1 MGSLTYG
8 WVPGG
13 FSSCAYDSF
22 HPLPKLTT
30 LSCLQYAHLLRW
42 DCFVLISCS
51 ALNLPLCRAPL

>member
-1 MGSLTYG
+1 MGSLTHD
-8 WVPGG
+8 WALGG
-13 FSSCAYDSF
+13 FSSWAYVSF

-51 ALNLPLCRAPL
+51 ALNLPL